1 MKIEYDSFSWKDV
14 YLYWQ
19 HKTNDLLNCVNQ
31 PIPCKKIKVSETSDK
46 RRVCYPSWLKID
58 YSREIVPAFNKW
70 MEMPL
75 YDRYLPFSD
84 ERVSR
89 SAKLM
94 LQTRT
99 EAERAAVW
107 LFIFCT
113 SFEKSNLPFPNNIMI
128 EYVSAKAR
136 MYLEKSFQE
145 WQFKYHHR
153 FPHLFINAT
162 TLRNVVFQ
170 DYKAVVDYAIINSY
184 MVMKEYTIVVFDS
197 QSDAIQL
204 PSLFDDLRKQ

>member
-1 MKIEYDSFSWKDV
+1 MEIKYDSFSWKDV

-19 HKTNDLLNCVNQ
+19 LKTNELLNCVNQ
-31 PIPCKKIKVSETSDK
+31 PIPCKKIKVAETSDK
-46 RRVCYPSWLKID
+46 RRVCYPSWLKND
-58 YSREIVPAFNKW
+58 YSRDIIPAFNKW

-128 EYVSAKAR
+128 EYVGAKAR
-136 MYLEKSFQE
+136 KHLEKSFQE

-162 TLRNVVFQ
+162 TVRNVVFQ

-184 MVMKEYTIVVFDS
+184 MVMKEYTLVVFDS

>member
-1 MKIEYDSFSWKDV
+1 MEIEYDSFSWKDV

-19 HKTNDLLNCVNQ
+19 LKTNDLLNCVNQ
-31 PIPCKKIKVSETSDK
+31 PIPCKKIKVAETSDK
-46 RRVCYPSWLKID
+46 RRVCYPSWLKND
-58 YSREIVPAFNKW
+58 YSRDIVPVFNRW

-75 YDRYLPFSD
+75 YDRDLLFSD

-107 LFIFCT
+107 LYIFCT

-128 EYVSAKAR
+128 EYVGAKAR
-136 MYLEKSFQE
+136 TYLEKGFQE

-170 DYKAVVDYAIINSY
+170 DYKAVVDYAIFNSY
-184 MVMKEYTIVVFDS
+184 MVMKEYKIVVFDS

>member
-1 MKIEYDSFSWKDV
+1 MEIKFDSFSWKEIF
-14 YLYWQ
+14 LYWQ
-19 HKTNDLLNCVNQ
+19 LKTKYLLNCVNQ
-31 PIPCKKIKVSETSDK
+31 PLPCQKIKVSETSDK
-46 RRVCYPSWLKID
+46 RRVYYHSWLKND
-58 YSREIVPAFNKW
+58 CSHDIVPAFNRW

-75 YDRYLPFSD
+75 YDRELPFSD

-94 LQTRT
+94 MQTRT
-99 EAERAAVW
+99 ESERAAVW

-128 EYVSAKAR
+128 DYVGAKAR
-136 MYLEKSFQE
+136 KHLEEAFQQ

-162 TLRNVVFQ
+162 TVRNVVFQ

-184 MVMKEYTIVVFDS
+184 MVMKEYTIVLFDS
-197 QSDAIQL
+197 QSDALHI
-204 PSLFDDLRKQ
+204 PSIFDDLRKQ

>member
-1 MKIEYDSFSWKDV
+1 MEIKYDSFSWKDV

-19 HKTNDLLNCVNQ
+19 LKTNDLLNCVNQ
-31 PIPCKKIKVSETSDK
+31 PIPCKKIKVAETSDK
-46 RRVCYPSWLKID
+46 RRVCYPSWLKND
-58 YSREIVPAFNKW
+58 YSRDIVPAFNKW

-128 EYVSAKAR
+128 EYVGAKAR
-136 MYLEKSFQE
+136 TYLEKSFQE

>member
-19 HKTNDLLNCVNQ
+19 LKTNDLLNCVNQ
-31 PIPCKKIKVSETSDK
+31 PIPCKKIKVAETLDK
-46 RRVCYPSWLKID
+46 CRVCYPSWLKND
-58 YSREIVPAFNKW
+58 YFRDIIPAFNKW

-75 YDRYLPFSD
+75 YDRDLPFSD

-128 EYVSAKAR
+128 EYVGAKAR
-136 MYLEKSFQE
+136 TYLEKSFQE

>member
-1 MKIEYDSFSWKDV
+1 MKIKYDSFFWKDV

-19 HKTNDLLNCVNQ
+19 LKTNDLLNCVNQ
-31 PIPCKKIKVSETSDK
+31 PIPCKKIKVAETSDK
-46 RRVCYPSWLKID
+46 RRVCYPSWLKND
-58 YSREIVPAFNKW
+58 YSRDIIPAFNKW

-128 EYVSAKAR
+128 EYVGAKAR
-136 MYLEKSFQE
+136 KHLEKSFQE

>member
-1 MKIEYDSFSWKDV
+1 MEIEYDSFSWKDV

-19 HKTNDLLNCVNQ
+19 LKTNELLNCVNQ
-31 PIPCKKIKVSETSDK
+31 PIPCKKIKVAETSDK
-46 RRVCYPSWLKID
+46 RRVCYPSWLKND
-58 YSREIVPAFNKW
+58 YSRDIVPAFNRW

-75 YDRYLPFSD
+75 YDRDLLFSD

-128 EYVSAKAR
+128 EYVGAKAR
-136 MYLEKSFQE
+136 KHLEKSFQE

-204 PSLFDDLRKQ
+204 PSLFDD

>member
-19 HKTNDLLNCVNQ
+19 LKTNDLLNCVNQ

-58 YSREIVPAFNKW
+58 YSREIVSAFNRW

-75 YDRYLPFSD
+75 YDRDLPFSD

-128 EYVSAKAR
+128 EYVGAKAR
-136 MYLEKSFQE
+136 KHLEKSFQE

>member
-1 MKIEYDSFSWKDV
+1 MEIEFDSFSWKDI

-19 HKTNDLLNCVNQ
+19 LKTNDLLNCVNQ
-31 PIPCKKIKVSETSDK
+31 PIPCKKIKVAETSDK
-46 RRVCYPSWLKID
+46 RRVCYPSWLKND
-58 YSREIVPAFNKW
+58 YSRDIVPAFNRW

-75 YDRYLPFSD
+75 YDRDLLFSD

-128 EYVSAKAR
+128 EYVGAKAR
-136 MYLEKSFQE
+136 TYLEKSFQE

>member
-19 HKTNDLLNCVNQ
+19 LKTNDLLNCVNQ
-31 PIPCKKIKVSETSDK
+31 PIPCKKIKVAETSDK
-46 RRVCYPSWLKID
+46 RRVCYPSWLKND
-58 YSREIVPAFNKW
+58 YSRDIIPAFNKW

-75 YDRYLPFSD
+75 YDRDLPFSD

-128 EYVSAKAR
+128 EYVGAKAR
-136 MYLEKSFQE
+136 TYLEKSFQE

-162 TLRNVVFQ
+162 TVRNVVFQ

>member
-1 MKIEYDSFSWKDV
+1 MEIKYDSFSWKDV

-19 HKTNDLLNCVNQ
+19 LKTNELLNCVNQ
-31 PIPCKKIKVSETSDK
+31 PISCKKIKVAETSDK
-46 RRVCYPSWLKID
+46 RRVCYPSWLKND
-58 YSREIVPAFNKW
+58 YSRDIIPAFNKW

-107 LFIFCT
+107 IYIFCT

-128 EYVSAKAR
+128 EYVGAKAR
-136 MYLEKSFQE
+136 KHLEKSFQE

-162 TLRNVVFQ
+162 TVRNVVFQ

-184 MVMKEYTIVVFDS
+184 MVMKEYTLVVFDS

>member
-19 HKTNDLLNCVNQ
+19 LKTNDLLNCVNQ

-46 RRVCYPSWLKID
+46 RRVYYPSWLKND
-58 YSREIVPAFNKW
+58 YSHGIVPAFNRW

-75 YDRYLPFSD
+75 YDRDLLFSD

-113 SFEKSNLPFPNNIMI
+113 SFEKSNLR
-128 EYVSAKAR
+128 A
-136 MYLEKSFQE
+136 L
-145 WQFKYHHR
+145 
-153 FPHLFINAT
+153 
-162 TLRNVVFQ
+162 
-170 DYKAVVDYAIINSY
+170 
-184 MVMKEYTIVVFDS
+184 
-197 QSDAIQL
+197 
-204 PSLFDDLRKQ
+204 

>member
-19 HKTNDLLNCVNQ
+19 LKTNDLLNCVNQ
-31 PIPCKKIKVSETSDK
+31 PIPCKKIKVAETSDK
-46 RRVCYPSWLKID
+46 RRVCYPSWLKND
-58 YSREIVPAFNKW
+58 YSRDIVPAFNRW

-75 YDRYLPFSD
+75 YDRDLSFSD

-128 EYVSAKAR
+128 EYVGAKAR
-136 MYLEKSFQE
+136 TYLEKSFQE

-184 MVMKEYTIVVFDS
+184 MVIKEYTIVVFDS

>member
-19 HKTNDLLNCVNQ
+19 LKTNDLLNCVNQ
-31 PIPCKKIKVSETSDK
+31 PIPCKKIKVAETSDK
-46 RRVCYPSWLKID
+46 RRVCYPSWLKND
-58 YSREIVPAFNKW
+58 YSRDIVPAFNRW

-75 YDRYLPFSD
+75 YDRDLLFSD

-128 EYVSAKAR
+128 EYVGAKAR
-136 MYLEKSFQE
+136 TYLEKSFQE

-184 MVMKEYTIVVFDS
+184 MVIKEYTIVVFDS

>member
-1 MKIEYDSFSWKDV
+1 MEIKYDSFSWKDV

-19 HKTNDLLNCVNQ
+19 LKTNDLLNCVNQ
-31 PIPCKKIKVSETSDK
+31 PIPCKKIKVAETSDK
-46 RRVCYPSWLKID
+46 RRVCYPSWLKND
-58 YSREIVPAFNKW
+58 YSRDIIPAFNKW

-128 EYVSAKAR
+128 EYVGAKAR
-136 MYLEKSFQE
+136 KHLEKSFQE

-162 TLRNVVFQ
+162 TVRNVVFQ

-184 MVMKEYTIVVFDS
+184 MVMKEYKIVVFDS

>member
-19 HKTNDLLNCVNQ
+19 LKTNDLLNCVNQ
-31 PIPCKKIKVSETSDK
+31 PIPCKKIKVAETSDK
-46 RRVCYPSWLKID
+46 RRVCYPSWLKND
-58 YSREIVPAFNKW
+58 YSRDIVPAFNKW

-128 EYVSAKAR
+128 EYVGAKAR

-197 QSDAIQL
+197 QSDSIPL

>member
-1 MKIEYDSFSWKDV
+1 MKIGYDSFSWKDV

-19 HKTNDLLNCVNQ
+19 LKTNDLLNCVNQ
-31 PIPCKKIKVSETSDK
+31 PIPCKKIKVAETSDK
-46 RRVCYPSWLKID
+46 RRVCYPSWLKND
-58 YSREIVPAFNKW
+58 YSRDIVPAFNKW

-99 EAERAAVW
+99 EAERAVVW

-128 EYVSAKAR
+128 EYVGAKAR

-153 FPHLFINAT
+153 FLHLFINAT

>member
-19 HKTNDLLNCVNQ
+19 LKTNDLLNCVNQ
-31 PIPCKKIKVSETSDK
+31 PIPCKKIKVAETSDK
-46 RRVCYPSWLKID
+46 RRVCYPSWLKND
-58 YSREIVPAFNKW
+58 YSRDIVPAFNRW

-75 YDRYLPFSD
+75 YDRDLPFSD

-128 EYVSAKAR
+128 EYVGAKAR
-136 MYLEKSFQE
+136 TYLEKSFQE

>member
-1 MKIEYDSFSWKDV
+1 MEIKYDSFSWKDV

-19 HKTNDLLNCVNQ
+19 LKTNDLLNCVNQ
-31 PIPCKKIKVSETSDK
+31 PIPCKKIKVAETSDK
-46 RRVCYPSWLKID
+46 RRVCYPSWLKND
-58 YSREIVPAFNKW
+58 YSRDIVPAFNRW

-75 YDRYLPFSD
+75 YDRDLLFSD

-128 EYVSAKAR
+128 EYVGAKAR
-136 MYLEKSFQE
+136 KHLEKSFQE

-162 TLRNVVFQ
+162 TVRNVVFQ

-184 MVMKEYTIVVFDS
+184 MVMKEYTLVVFDS

>member
-19 HKTNDLLNCVNQ
+19 LKTNDLLNCVNQ
-31 PIPCKKIKVSETSDK
+31 PIPCKKIKVAETSDK
-46 RRVCYPSWLKID
+46 RRVCYPSWLKND
-58 YSREIVPAFNKW
+58 YSRDIVPAFNRW

-75 YDRYLPFSD
+75 YDRDLLFSD

-128 EYVSAKAR
+128 EYVGAKAR

-162 TLRNVVFQ
+162 TVRNVVFQ

-184 MVMKEYTIVVFDS
+184 MLMKEYKIVVFDS

>member
-19 HKTNDLLNCVNQ
+19 LKTNDLLNCVNQ

-46 RRVCYPSWLKID
+46 RRVCYPSWLKND
-58 YSREIVPAFNKW
+58 YSRDIVPAFNRW

-75 YDRYLPFSD
+75 YDRDLLFSD

-128 EYVSAKAR
+128 EYVGAKAR
-136 MYLEKSFQE
+136 TYLEKSFQE

-162 TLRNVVFQ
+162 TVRNVVFQ

>member
-19 HKTNDLLNCVNQ
+19 LKTNDLLNCVNQ
-31 PIPCKKIKVSETSDK
+31 PIPCKKIKVAETSDK
-46 RRVCYPSWLKID
+46 RRVCYPSWLKND
-58 YSREIVPAFNKW
+58 YSRDIVPAFNKW

-75 YDRYLPFSD
+75 YDRDLPFSD

-128 EYVSAKAR
+128 EYVGAKAR
-136 MYLEKSFQE
+136 TYLEKSFQE

>member
-1 MKIEYDSFSWKDV
+1 MEIEYDSFSWKDV

-19 HKTNDLLNCVNQ
+19 LKTNDLLNCVNQ

-58 YSREIVPAFNKW
+58 YSREIVSAFNRW

-75 YDRYLPFSD
+75 CDRDLPFSD

-94 LQTRT
+94 MQTRT

-107 LFIFCT
+107 LFIFCA

-128 EYVSAKAR
+128 DYVGAKAR
-136 MYLEKSFQE
+136 KHLEETFQK

-162 TLRNVVFQ
+162 TVRNVVFQ

-184 MVMKEYTIVVFDS
+184 MVMKEYTIVLFDS
-197 QSDAIQL
+197 QSDALYI

>member
-19 HKTNDLLNCVNQ
+19 LKTNDLLNCVNQ
-31 PIPCKKIKVSETSDK
+31 PIPCKKIKVAETSDK
-46 RRVCYPSWLKID
+46 RRVCYPSWLKND
-58 YSREIVPAFNKW
+58 YSRDIVPAFNRW

-75 YDRYLPFSD
+75 YDRDLPFSD

-128 EYVSAKAR
+128 EYVGAKAR
-136 MYLEKSFQE
+136 TYLEKSFQE

-184 MVMKEYTIVVFDS
+184 MVIKEYTIVVFDS